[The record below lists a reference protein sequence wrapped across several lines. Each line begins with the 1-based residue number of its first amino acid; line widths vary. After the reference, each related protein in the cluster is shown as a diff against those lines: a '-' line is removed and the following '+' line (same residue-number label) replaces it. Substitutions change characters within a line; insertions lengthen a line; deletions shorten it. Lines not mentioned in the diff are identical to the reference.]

1 MLEQMPINKFIN
13 LPYDSYDKGDYSH
26 YVYQSG
32 AFFLFE
38 LEQTMGEEK
47 FFSMLQNY
55 YKKYKFTEVTTKDF
69 IDILKVYDSSTETE
83 KIINKYIE
91 IK

>member
-1 MLEQMPINKFIN
+1 
-13 LPYDSYDKGDYSH
+13 
-26 YVYQSG
+26 
-32 AFFLFE
+32 
-38 LEQTMGEEK
+38 
-47 FFSMLQNY
+47 MLQNY

-69 IDILKVYDSSTETE
+69 IDFLKIYDSTNETE